1 MGSEYSGVLFKTTD
15 QVVRSWEEGQA
26 RGCEQC
32 AVSLGPTSSMPGWAL
47 SERLLSLFR
56 GLTDWEFPSGNLGVI
71 KQGDKRHQGEQDKGP
86 IQGLRI
92 GARGGFSLGILR

>member
-32 AVSLGPTSSMPGWAL
+32 AVSLEPTPSMPSWAL
-47 SERLLSLFR
+47 SEKLLSLFR
-56 GLTDWEFPSGNLGVI
+56 GFTDWEFPSGNLGVI
-71 KQGDKRHQGEQDKGP
+71 KQGHKRHRGSKTKGP
-86 IQGLRI
+86 FR
-92 GARGGFSLGILR
+92 A